1 MTVININGTELYK
14 KFNAIR
20 QAGFDLEKSESGY
33 GWMLIDKKNPN
44 ADKYV
49 DTYYNSVDEV
59 LEVLSD
65 YLVRVGYLI
74 VSKKEG

>member
-33 GWMLIDKKNPN
+33 GWILTDKKNPN
-44 ADKYV
+44 ADKYI

-59 LEVLSD
+59 LEVLSSCLMQAG
-65 YLVRVGYLI
+65 YVTVG
-74 VSKKEG
+74 

>member
-20 QAGFDLEKSESGY
+20 KAGFDLEKSESGY
-33 GWMLIDKKNPN
+33 GWILTDKKNPN
-44 ADKYV
+44 ADKYIE
-49 DTYYNSVDEV
+49 TYYNSVDEA

-65 YLVRVGYLI
+65 YLMRVGYLI
-74 VSKKEG
+74 ASKQEE